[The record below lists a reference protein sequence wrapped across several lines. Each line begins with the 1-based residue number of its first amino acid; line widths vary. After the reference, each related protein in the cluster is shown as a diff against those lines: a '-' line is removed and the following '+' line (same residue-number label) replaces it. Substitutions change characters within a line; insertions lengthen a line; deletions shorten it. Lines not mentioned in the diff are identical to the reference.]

1 MDPRFTEL
9 TPELLLSLEPYD
21 IGHAV
26 VQHVGIQ
33 IELTGDDHAKILG
46 RLAPGVLAIYATWWV
61 DCEVKNGGFNQFFYN
76 PHGVLAGEALKGF
89 ELFGAEKIADVMRA
103 AIATYESERDLLAPY
118 HDPGTL
124 EAFAESY
131 KHTELGKLDERYY
144 DVADELYD
152 RWKAAI
158 LKNPEL
164 FSDG

>member
-1 MDPRFTEL
+1 MRVIDHPRDATEAW
-9 TPELLLSLEPYD
+9 LLET
-21 IGHAV
+21 V
-26 VQHVGIQ
+26 
-33 IELTGDDHAKILG
+33 G
-46 RLAPGVLAIYATWWV
+46 RLAK
-61 DCEVKNGGFNQFFYN
+61 D
-76 PHGVLAGEALKGF
+76 AGIGRPE
-89 ELFGAEKIADVMRA
+89 
-103 AIATYESERDLLAPY
+103 IATYESERDLLAPY